1 MDKHWCP
8 NQAIAWWSPTSSC
21 IYWLFLATW
30 GQHNRLKKGQ
40 LDDNRWFSHQKY
52 IWNKI
57 WFVLVV
63 FSVSVEFRRVY
74 VMIFKPG
81 QLLLSRRRT
90 SAVDLQVSADNST
103 FIDSLQMRRRQEL
116 VIKVIK
122 YKDLVL
128 YWTSSDNYIFLLHGF
143 WRVREHL
150 TLWIK
155 SWVVAQSW
163 KFGEEQ
169 CSFLQKF
176 ISLLLNQLFS
186 RFHSNKQIICMCVSL
201 EMSSFFVPCGSFG
214 N

>member
-1 MDKHWCP
+1 MIIHWINTDVQIKQSHDDLQLQAAFIDYFWPLGGSTTDK
-8 NQAIAWWSPTSSC
+8 
-21 IYWLFLATW
+21 
-30 GQHNRLKKGQ
+30 KKGQ
-40 LDDNRWFSHQKY
+40 LDDNRWFSHHKY
-52 IWNKI
+52 IWDKI

-128 YWTSSDNYIFLLHGF
+128 Y
-143 WRVREHL
+143 
-150 TLWIK
+150 
-155 SWVVAQSW
+155 
-163 KFGEEQ
+163 
-169 CSFLQKF
+169 
-176 ISLLLNQLFS
+176 
-186 RFHSNKQIICMCVSL
+186 
-201 EMSSFFVPCGSFG
+201 
-214 N
+214 